1 MKAATTHAV
10 PLPRLSWR
18 MTPRR
23 EPAFRTEEP
32 WDEASFARRCRID
45 AANAPHVLLLSGGD
59 HTCSRLSIAALRPAM
74 IFEAKDGLCRVTSM
88 RGMLAFESDPF
99 DVLDRL
105 IERFWSDEGPVPC
118 IAGYVAYEAGRAIE
132 KLPCRAVD
140 DLLLPD
146 IWMCWPTVQ
155 HVLDRMTGRVESWDI
170 AWTDDIGALDPLS
183 LVSAG
188 RASSSA
194 GVAASTIVH
203 TSSGKNA
210 LHVVPS
216 SRASDASPALLS
228 RSFDRES
235 YIAAVERVRR
245 HIFDGDVYQV
255 NLSQRYRFALRED
268 PFALWLRLFAENP
281 APFYAYVDAPGHQLL
296 STSMERFFLIE
307 GERIETRPIKGTRP
321 RGGDDEESRRFA
333 AELLG
338 SAKDDAELSMIVDL
352 ERNDLG
358 KICAAGSVRVAAHK
372 RVERFADVQHM
383 VSVVEG
389 RLLPGT
395 GIGEIFRALFPGG
408 SVTGCP
414 KIRAMEIIDAI
425 EPQARHAYTGA
436 IGYIAA
442 DGCADFNIAIR
453 TAIVRDGSCHLSVG
467 GGIVHDSD
475 PLEEYYET
483 LHKGRTIFRIADIR
497 TELDERD

>member
-1 MKAATTHAV
+1 MSTPMPRAI

-18 MTPRR
+18 MTPRVA
-23 EPAFRTEEP
+23 PALPAGET
-32 WDEASFARRCRID
+32 WDETSFAQRCRID
-45 AANAPHVLLLSGGD
+45 ASNAPHVLLLSGGD
-59 HTCSRLSIAALRPAM
+59 HVCSRLSIAVLRPAM
-74 IFEAKDGLCRVTSM
+74 IFEAKDGLCRVTTA
-88 RGMLAFESDPF
+88 RGVSTFAADPF
-99 DVLDRL
+99 DILDRL
-105 IERFWSDEGPVPC
+105 LERFWSDEGPVPR

-132 KLPCRAVD
+132 TLPSRAAD

-146 IWMCWPTVQ
+146 MWMCWPTVQ
-155 HVLDRMTGRVESWDI
+155 HVYDRATGRVESWDI
-170 AWTDDIGALDPLS
+170 AWTDDIGILDPLFLGTDS
-183 LVSAG
+183 GAFTSAADPFSSAV
-188 RASSSA
+188 ASSDA
-194 GVAASTIVH
+194 E
-203 TSSGKNA
+203 
-210 LHVVPS
+210 
-216 SRASDASPALLS
+216 DASPASLS
-228 RSFDRES
+228 RSFDRDS
-235 YIAAVERVRR
+235 YVAAVERVRR

-268 PFALWLRLFAENP
+268 PFALWMRLFAENP
-281 APFYAYVDAPGHQLL
+281 APFYAYVDAPGHQVL
-296 STSMERFFLIE
+296 STSMERFFLVD

-321 RGGDDEESRRFA
+321 RGADEEETRRFA

-338 SAKDDAELSMIVDL
+338 SAKDEAELSMIVDL

-358 KICAAGSVRVAAHK
+358 KICGAGSVRVAAHR

-395 GIGEIFRALFPGG
+395 GIGDIFRALFPGG

-425 EPQARHAYTGA
+425 EPQVRHAYTGA

-442 DGCADFNIAIR
+442 DGGADFNIAIR
-453 TAIVRDGSCHLSVG
+453 TAIVRDGICHLSVG
-467 GGIVHDSD
+467 GGIVYDSD
-475 PLEEYYET
+475 PLEEYFET
-483 LHKGRTIFRIADIR
+483 LHKGRTFFRIAGIR

>member
-1 MKAATTHAV
+1 MPRAI

-18 MTPRR
+18 MSPRTVPAPPAR
-23 EPAFRTEEP
+23 EA
-32 WDEASFARRCRID
+32 WDEVRFARYCRD
-45 AANAPHVLLLSGGD
+45 EAGELPHVLLLSGGD
-59 HTCSRLSIAALRPAM
+59 HACSRLSIAALRPAL
-74 IFEAKDGLCRVTSM
+74 IFEAINGLCRVTSA
-88 RGMLAFESDPF
+88 RGILEFPADPF
-99 DVLDRL
+99 DTLDRL
-105 IERFWSDEGPVPC
+105 LEDWWREAEPAPR

-132 KLPCRAVD
+132 TLPCRAAD
-140 DLLLPD
+140 DLRLPD

-155 HVLDRMTGRVESWDI
+155 HVFDRATGRVASWDI
-170 AWTDDIGALDPLS
+170 AWTDDIGVLDPLPPDTIPGGDAA
-183 LVSAG
+183 AG
-188 RASSSA
+188 
-194 GVAASTIVH
+194 
-203 TSSGKNA
+203 
-210 LHVVPS
+210 P
-216 SRASDASPALLS
+216 PFS
-228 RSFDRES
+228 RSFDREN
-235 YIAAVERVRR
+235 YVAAVERVRR

-255 NLSQRYRFALRED
+255 NLSQRYRFALHED
-268 PFALWLRLFAENP
+268 PFTLWMRLFAENP
-281 APFYAYVDAPGHQLL
+281 APFYAWIDAGNHQVV

-321 RGGDDEESRRFA
+321 RGGDEEETRRFA
-333 AELLG
+333 AELLR

-358 KICAAGSVRVAAHK
+358 KICSAGSVRVAAH
-372 RVERFADVQHM
+372 RRIERYANVQHL

-395 GIGEIFRALFPGG
+395 GIGDIFRALFPGG

-425 EPQARHAYTGA
+425 EPQVRHVYTGA

-442 DGCADFNIAIR
+442 DGRADFSIAIR

-467 GGIVHDSD
+467 GGIVYDSD
-475 PLEEYYET
+475 PLEEYFET
-483 LHKGRTIFRIADIR
+483 LHKGRTFFRIAGIR